1 MPEIQPLEP
10 VELREA
16 WRHEAHDFTPWLAE
30 NIDRLG
36 GKLNL
41 RLEQVQA
48 EVTLPRVGRVDLCA
62 RQAGTDALVVI
73 ENQLGE
79 SDDSHCLRLLGY
91 AAGAEASIL
100 VWVARDF
107 TSYHKSILE
116 WLNEADTIDA
126 YAVTVRAF
134 RVGEALA
141 ANFDTV
147 VEPSPDRNGPSLRA
161 RKSSST
167 RYAEF
172 YRPLVTQLRQS
183 RVLPLGRGGWRGRWR
198 SFQTGHADAVYA
210 TSLADGKARVYLY
223 LFGTGYQQ
231 RYRAL
236 LCHQEEINRKVD
248 GVIVWREESEG
259 ARVMLESSEAVSLTA
274 SEDEL
279 ETVRRWM
286 AANLLQLRDA
296 LQPHLAS
303 LMRAKNAAPDEVGGA
318 G

>member
-1 MPEIQPLEP
+1 M
-10 VELREA
+10 
-16 WRHEAHDFTPWLAE
+16 
-30 NIDRLG
+30 
-36 GKLNL
+36 
-41 RLEQVQA
+41 
-48 EVTLPRVGRVDLCA
+48 A
-62 RQAGTDALVVI
+62 RA
-73 ENQLGE
+73 
-79 SDDSHCLRLLGY
+79 
-91 AAGAEASIL
+91 
-100 VWVARDF
+100 F

-116 WLNEADTIDA
+116 WLNEADTIDV

-141 ANFDTV
+141 ADFDTV
-147 VEPSPDRNGPSLRA
+147 VEPGPDRNGPSLRA

-183 RVLPLGRGGWRGRWR
+183 KVLPLGRGGWRGRWR

-236 LCHQEEINRKVD
+236 LCHQEEIDRKVD
-248 GVIVWREESEG
+248 GAIVWREESEG
-259 ARVMLESSEAVSLTA
+259 ARVMLEKSEAVSLTA

-286 AANLLQLRDA
+286 VVNLLQLRDA